1 MYNLGYMYQDVANY
15 LKLADDTVEYWKYI
29 GVYLGDFLI
38 RFWWRKDFNTTFRY
52 DTVEACY
59 EDLEDCDED

>member
-1 MYNLGYMYQDVANY
+1 LYNLGYMYQDVANY

-38 RFWWRKDFNTTFRY
+38 RFWWRKDFNITFRY